1 MSNLNLSIP
10 LRNAVL
16 GMSSITD
23 LLGTWSNEPSVHT
36 RRPLPDD
43 ATYPCVAI
51 SPAVFITNQDALDT
65 FRPVGMWDLATY
77 AEATRMVGGRMVDGY
92 RELEE
97 IAYALFEG
105 FHRQKHVLLV
115 ESYSIIDIVASGP
128 TLAPSGN
135 DRLLGRVVPLTI
147 RLKKNS

>member
-1 MSNLNLSIP
+1 MTRNLS
-10 LRNAVL
+10 V
-16 GMSSITD
+16 SIREAILSMPSVTD
-23 LLGTWSNEPSVHT
+23 LLGTWGNEPSVHT

-51 SPAVFITNQDALDT
+51 SPNVFKVDADALDT
-65 FRPVGMWDLATY
+65 FRPIVMRDLAVY
-77 AEATRMVGGRMVDGY
+77 AEATRVVDGRMVDGY

-97 IAYALFEG
+97 IADALFEG

-115 ESYSIIDIVASGP
+115 EGFHVVDVVASGP
-128 TLAPSGN
+128 VPAPSGN